1 VRTALVLLISWAL
14 GLAAYAGALAAVR
27 GEVVSLDNWMVIGSV
42 TLVAWLVASMLLIL
56 PILRLLVS
64 RTSQRAGKG
73 IVILAGAALAIV
85 PLWLNIG
92 FWYGWHPRHLLIG
105 EAGFLGVHY
114 VASGLVLSLSIARSS
129 VSPPPEG

>member
-1 VRTALVLLISWAL
+1 
-14 GLAAYAGALAAVR
+14 
-27 GEVVSLDNWMVIGSV
+27 M
-42 TLVAWLVASMLLIL
+42 
-56 PILRLLVS
+56 
-64 RTSQRAGKG
+64 K
-73 IVILAGAALAIV
+73 ILAILLLFVPAAIIAEYMHAGPVVVFALSALAIV

-114 VASGLVLSLSIARSS
+114 AASGLVLSLSIARSS